1 MTADTPAK
9 PHPSRTIAR
18 FPCTCGELFQGTL
31 DGCPCLV
38 SCPIDIYSTAHLIPV
53 DDSAPAEER
62 RKVHQAVAQMEILAD
77 RRFQVQVDNPLPVG
91 RGFGTS
97 TADIGAAIS
106 IIANS
111 IELSMPAEAASQVAV
126 HIEPTDSTFFCGL
139 SMYDHRRGQFHEVLG
154 PPPEA
159 DIIILD
165 PGGMVDTE
173 EFNAFDWGKTLQ
185 PFSTRHRA
193 AYELLKS
200 GVAAGDLAAVA
211 DAATQS
217 AVIHQD
223 ILFNP
228 FLEQALALARPLGAL
243 GLCRA
248 HSGTILGLI
257 FPPGLDCAN
266 HLQNLKRGMPEG
278 IDFQL
283 AKLTGGGALFT
294 EVEPEGAES
303 CKAC

>member
-1 MTADTPAK
+1 MTADTTAK
-9 PHPSRTIAR
+9 PHPSQTIAR

-38 SCPIDIYSTAHLIPV
+38 SCPIDIYSSARLTPV
-53 DDSAPAEER
+53 DGSTPAENR

-77 RRFQVQVDNPLPVG
+77 RRFQVQVTNPLPVG

-97 TADIGAAIS
+97 TADIGATIS
-106 IIANS
+106 VIAHS
-111 IELSMPAEAASQVAV
+111 IDLTMPADAASQVAV
-126 HIEPTDSTFFCGL
+126 HIEPTDSTFFDGL
-139 SMYDHRRGQFHEVLG
+139 AMYDHRRGQFFEVLG
-154 PPPEA
+154 PAPEA
-159 DIIILD
+159 EIIILD
-165 PGGMVDTE
+165 PGGIVDSE

-185 PFSTRHRA
+185 PFSSRHRT

-217 AVIHQD
+217 ALIHQD

-228 FLEQALALARPLGAL
+228 LLEKALALARPLGGL
-243 GLCRA
+243 GSCRA

-257 FPPGLDCAN
+257 FPPGIDCAD
-266 HLQNLKRGMPEG
+266 HLQTIKRELPDG
-278 IDFQL
+278 IEFKL
-283 AKLTGGGALFT
+283 ARLTGGGALLT
-294 EVEPEGAES
+294 GVEPEGTV
-303 CKAC
+303 